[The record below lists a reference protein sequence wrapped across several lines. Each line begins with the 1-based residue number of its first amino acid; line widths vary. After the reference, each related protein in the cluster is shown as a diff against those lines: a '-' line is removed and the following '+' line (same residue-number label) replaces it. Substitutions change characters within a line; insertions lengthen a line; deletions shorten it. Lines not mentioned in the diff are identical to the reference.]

1 MDTNLLADP
10 CHNAMLM
17 DMLVYHPDDILVK
30 VDRTA
35 MAVSL
40 ETRVPMLDRDI
51 LEFAWSLPRNYL
63 REGNVGKQVLRNV
76 LYKYVPKEMVNRPK
90 KGFSIPIDKW
100 LLDDKIRQWA
110 EALLDKKK
118 IRQQGILDPDVVEK
132 IWTDFTQRGIYRI
145 QIWYILMFQ
154 QWYEKEYMIK

>member
-1 MDTNLLADP
+1 M
-10 CHNAMLM
+10 
-17 DMLVYHPDDILVK
+17 
-30 VDRTA
+30 
-35 MAVSL
+35 
-40 ETRVPMLDRDI
+40 
-51 LEFAWSLPRNYL
+51 
-63 REGNVGKQVLRNV
+63 

-110 EALLDKKK
+110 EALLDKNK

>member
-1 MDTNLLADP
+1 MNNKMWMFLL
-10 CHNAMLM
+10 
-17 DMLVYHPDDILVK
+17 
-30 VDRTA
+30 
-35 MAVSL
+35 
-40 ETRVPMLDRDI
+40 
-51 LEFAWSLPRNYL
+51 
-63 REGNVGKQVLRNV
+63 
-76 LYKYVPKEMVNRPK
+76 
-90 KGFSIPIDKW
+90 W

-110 EALLDKKK
+110 EALLDKNK